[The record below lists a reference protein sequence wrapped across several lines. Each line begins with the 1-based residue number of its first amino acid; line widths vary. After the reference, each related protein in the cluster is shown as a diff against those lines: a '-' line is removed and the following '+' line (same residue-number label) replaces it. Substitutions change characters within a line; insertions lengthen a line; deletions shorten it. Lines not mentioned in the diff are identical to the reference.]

1 MGILVSILISG
12 LIVLVV
18 AYLIPGVVI
27 PSFMT
32 ALGVA
37 FVLGLLNA
45 VVRPLLVFLTLP
57 INILT
62 FGLFTLVINVIIVYL
77 AAAIVPGFRVENFL
91 SALLFSVLVSV
102 ISSLIQA

>member
-1 MGILVSILISG
+1 MGVLVSILISG

-45 VVRPLLVFLTLP
+45 IVRPLLVFLTLP